1 MAAAFALPLFFLELS
16 CVKYQ
21 AHDLN
26 PVRTE
31 QQFRARSLGRP
42 LNRGTLTKYALEFS
56 PALAVA
62 RSKIAVAEAAL
73 QTAHQRINP
82 SLSAEGGY
90 NRTPESVAT
99 YAVSPAFTIETAGKR
114 GYRILEAEKVAEA
127 ARIAVYEEEWRVRSG
142 LNQTLV
148 NYWAA
153 QRRMATLQTELA
165 LRDEIVSIYEKR
177 VSLGEASNPESSAAR
192 ADRASTNLSIS
203 VADNEIAHALAAVA
217 DAASL
222 PAAALDG
229 KSVDVTGLD
238 NAVLTEAP
246 PVLSVQKAGLL
257 HRADVRRS
265 LIEYEAAEAR
275 LRLALA
281 NQYPNIT
288 LSPAY
293 AFQEGFPAYTL
304 GSVIESLPVF
314 HRNQGPIA
322 EQEALRQQL
331 ETQFS
336 ALEAKIVGE
345 TDLAL
350 RRYNTSVREWRE
362 AQDKVTALQQQR
374 EDAVMVAFRAG
385 DKDRLDVAQARLETL
400 TARRS
405 QTEALIRAQ
414 NALLSL
420 EDAVQSEIA
429 PNRPETTN

>member
-1 MAAAFALPLFFLELS
+1 M
-16 CVKYQ
+16 
-21 AHDLN
+21 
-26 PVRTE
+26 
-31 QQFRARSLGRP
+31 
-42 LNRGTLTKYALEFS
+42 
-56 PALAVA
+56 
-62 RSKIAVAEAAL
+62 
-73 QTAHQRINP
+73 
-82 SLSAEGGY
+82 
-90 NRTPESVAT
+90 
-99 YAVSPAFTIETAGKR
+99 
-114 GYRILEAEKVAEA
+114 
-127 ARIAVYEEEWRVRSG
+127 
-142 LNQTLV
+142 
-148 NYWAA
+148 
-153 QRRMATLQTELA
+153 
-165 LRDEIVSIYEKR
+165 
-177 VSLGEASNPESSAAR
+177 
-192 ADRASTNLSIS
+192 
-203 VADNEIAHALAAVA
+203 
-217 DAASL
+217 
-222 PAAALDG
+222 
-229 KSVDVTGLD
+229 
-238 NAVLTEAP
+238 
-246 PVLSVQKAGLL
+246 LSVQKAGLL

-336 ALEAKIVGE
+336 ALEAKIVGD

-374 EDAVMVAFRAG
+374 EDAVIVAFRAG